1 MKKLQDNFGIKPA
14 YAGLWAK
21 KNKIYINFEI
31 AGEYQKDIIINLDNN
46 KPNTRAEKW
55 LRAFSAEKRLKFIAV
70 GLEGFGNAQEIGER
84 LWLNQDIVPFAHK
97 TIGCLGASAA
107 RSLCRYARR
116 QFSPEHRAKIAIT
129 ANREVKTTPLTGL
142 NVYKKFASKRDFN
155 ILLDLADRCRK
166 QKLRIVF
173 VNATAAGGGVA
184 IMRHALIRFYRLLGV
199 DAHWLVLKP
208 DADVF
213 NVTKKK
219 IHNILQAVCPADT
232 RLTAVDRRLYNE
244 WSRLNAAFF
253 KNNFKKTDAVIIDDP
268 QPAGLIPYIKEYNRF
283 SRIIYRSHIQIVA
296 DLIDRCRIQQ
306 HAVWKFIWK
315 RIRQADFFVA
325 HPIPGFVPREV
336 DRSRLVYIPANTDPL
351 DGLNKKLTQEQKAYY
366 WQIFSEHLRQEGQ
379 APLDPDRPY
388 LIQVARFDPSKGI
401 PDVLEAYRVLRE
413 KLAVLGFTG
422 RRIPQLLIVGNGSI
436 DDPEGAPIYEETRR
450 MLSLNAYAHLAPDV
464 KLARLPHNDQL
475 LNTLLSDSYLA
486 FQLSHKEGFE
496 IKVTE
501 CLMKGKPVIAY
512 RAGGIP
518 LQIRHGKTGFLAAIN
533 NTDEVADKALKLLL
547 DRKLY
552 RKISNLARTTIDTRY
567 LTPANAAQWLSLAL
581 GQVSHNQIL
590 KYNIRDM
597 KARIISERVLNS
609 SK

>member
-1 MKKLQDNFGIKPA
+1 MQKTHDNFGIKPA
-14 YAGLWAK
+14 YAGLWAE
-21 KNKIYINFEI
+21 KNKIF
-31 AGEYQKDIIINLDNN
+31 INLEIVGGKKIDIVINLEN
-46 KPNTRAEKW
+46 DKPETRAEKW

-70 GLEGFGNAQEIGER
+70 GLGGFGDVPKIGER

-97 TIGCLGASAA
+97 PVGRLGASAA
-107 RSLCRYARR
+107 RSLCQNARR
-116 QFSPEHRAKIAIT
+116 QFSPEHRAKITIT
-129 ANREVKTTPLTGL
+129 ADRKVKTIPLTGL
-142 NVYKKFASKRDFN
+142 AVYKKFSSKKDFD

-166 QKLRIVF
+166 QKLRIIF

-232 RLTAVDRRLYNE
+232 RLTAADRHLYNE
-244 WSRLNAAFF
+244 WSRLNAVFF
-253 KNNFKKTDAVIIDDP
+253 KDNFKKTDAVIIDDP

-283 SRIIYRSHIQIVA
+283 SGIIYRSHIQIVA
-296 DLIDRCRIQQ
+296 DLIDRCRVQQ
-306 HAVWKFIWK
+306 HAVWKFLWK

-325 HPIPGFVPREV
+325 HPIPGFVPGEV
-336 DRSRLVYIPANTDPL
+336 DRRRLVYVPANTDPL
-351 DGLNKKLTQEQKAYY
+351 DGLNKKLTREQKAYY
-366 WQIFSEHLRQEGQ
+366 WQVFSEHLRQEGQ

-388 LIQVARFDPSKGI
+388 LIQVARFDPSKGR
-401 PDVLEAYRVLRE
+401 PDVLEAFRILR
-413 KLAVLGFTG
+413 KKMAALGFTD
-422 RRIPQLLIVGNGSI
+422 RRTPQLLIVGNGSI

-450 MLSLNAYAHLAPDV
+450 MLSLNTYIHLAEGG
-464 KLARLPHNDQL
+464 KLARLPHNHQL
-475 LNTLLSDSYLA
+475 LNTLLADSYLA

-518 LQIRHGKTGFLAAIN
+518 LQIKHGKTGFLTAIN

-547 DRKLY
+547 DKKLY
-552 RKISNLARTTIDTRY
+552 RKMSYLARTTIDTRY

-581 GQVSHNQIL
+581 RQTSHDQIL
-590 KYNIRDM
+590 KYNIREM
-597 KARIISERVLNS
+597 KSRIISEKVLNNS
-609 SK
+609 Q